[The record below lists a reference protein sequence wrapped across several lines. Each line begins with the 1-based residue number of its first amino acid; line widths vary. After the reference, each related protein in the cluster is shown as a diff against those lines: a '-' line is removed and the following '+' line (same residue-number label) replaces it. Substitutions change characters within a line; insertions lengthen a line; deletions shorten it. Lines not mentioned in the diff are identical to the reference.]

1 VLGAGKDGMT
11 LQPEG
16 LPGAEMD
23 VQQKAQLLALI
34 EARLGIIMNA
44 DDRAAKMA
52 EVRKDLDQTYFA
64 WFGPAEP
71 LGAAYWRVTGP
82 TVLLEFSPQALGG
95 DLTPGMEVA
104 GALLQALDADA
115 DRIITEAEAPGYA
128 ERVLARSTLTLDDV
142 AMSWM
147 LDAVNVPPYRSLELG
162 GGTVSIHAV
171 AQHPDGAGAHVLSYR
186 NDHQPAA
193 SRRTAN
199 VFLQPGE
206 GWRYRVT
213 GQRRSDDGRQL
224 TVTYTVAHR

>member
-1 VLGAGKDGMT
+1 M
-11 LQPEG
+11 
-16 LPGAEMD
+16 
-23 VQQKAQLLALI
+23 LLALLPRWA
-34 EARLGIIMNA
+34 EAHPLDEVVQSAYLTLAPG
-44 DDRAAKMA
+44 
-52 EVRKDLDQTYFA
+52 EVR
-64 WFGPAEP
+64 
-71 LGAAYWRVTGP
+71 
-82 TVLLEFSPQALGG
+82 LEL
-95 DLTPGMEVA
+95 DLTPGIEVA

-115 DRIITEAEAPGYA
+115 DRAITEAEAEGYA
-128 ERVLARSTLTLDDV
+128 ERVLARSSLTLDDV

-147 LDAVNVPPYRSLELG
+147 LGEVDVPPYRSLELG

-171 AQHPDGAGAHVLSYR
+171 ARHPDGAGAHVLSYR

-224 TVTYTVAHR
+224 TVTYTVARR